1 MPLLGLKNELRSGV
15 SIIPYHGLPICR
27 VWTLVWLQAKKL
39 SPVALGFLEY
49 REENRE
55 QVIEQQLS

>member
-1 MPLLGLKNELRSGV
+1 MRPTIVQKRSLRFW
-15 SIIPYHGLPICR
+15 P
-27 VWTLVWLQAKKL
+27 QAKKL